1 MLIAEEYLL
10 LALDDQTGKPRI
22 GSDRLEPALGGALIA
37 ELALRERIGVTPH
50 EAGWNKRGRVT
61 ITSTTPTDDP
71 ELDAALQKMVENEGR
86 KIKDLLSEYS
96 TKKRRLSHGVRERLL
111 DRLAASGA
119 VVKTEDTILGFIPRT
134 TWPAGDSRRE
144 DDVRRRLQ
152 AALVDGTTPTE
163 RTVALIALLQVTG
176 LLTKVV
182 TTENKRALKA
192 KAKELTY
199 GDWAA
204 KAVKDAIE
212 EAAAAT
218 TAAIGASAAASGSSS

>member
-10 LALDDQTGKPRI
+10 LALDERTGKLRI
-22 GSDRLEPALGGALIA
+22 GSDALGPALGGALVA
-37 ELALRERIGVTPH
+37 ELALRERVGVTPH
-50 EAGWNKRGRVT
+50 EAGWSKRGRVT

-71 ELDAALQKMVENEGR
+71 ELDAALQKLAENEGR
-86 KIKDLLSEYS
+86 KVKDLLSEFA
-96 TKKRRLSHGVRERLL
+96 TKKRRLNYGVRERLL
-111 DRLAASGA
+111 DRLAAAGA
-119 VVKTEDTILGFIPRT
+119 ILRPEVTILGFIPRT
-134 TWPAGDSRRE
+134 TWPAGDPE
-144 DDVRRRLQ
+144 GEEDVRRRLQ
-152 AALVDGTTPTE
+152 AALVEGTTPTE

-182 TTENKRALKA
+182 TTDDKRALKA
-192 KAKELTY
+192 KAKELTS

-218 TAAIGASAAASGSSS
+218 MAATGAAAAASAGS

>member
-10 LALDDQTGKPRI
+10 LALDEKTGKLRI
-22 GSDRLEPALGGALIA
+22 GSDVLGPALGGALVA

-50 EAGWNKRGRVT
+50 DAGWNKRGRVT
-61 ITSTTPTDDP
+61 IINLTPTDDP
-71 ELDAALQKMVENEGR
+71 ELDAAMAKLAENEGR
-86 KIKDLLSEYS
+86 KVKDLLSEYS
-96 TKKRRLSHGVRERLL
+96 TKKRRLSYDLRERLQ

-119 VVKTEDTILGFIPRT
+119 LVRTEGTILGFIPRT
-134 TWPAGDSRRE
+134 TWPAGDPAGE

-163 RTVALIALLQVTG
+163 RTVTLIALLQVTN
-176 LLTKVV
+176 LLPKVV
-182 TTENKRALKA
+182 TAENKRALKA
-192 KAKELTY
+192 KAKELTS

-204 KAVKDAIE
+204 KAVKDAID

-218 TAAIGASAAASGSSS
+218 TAAIGASAAATGSS